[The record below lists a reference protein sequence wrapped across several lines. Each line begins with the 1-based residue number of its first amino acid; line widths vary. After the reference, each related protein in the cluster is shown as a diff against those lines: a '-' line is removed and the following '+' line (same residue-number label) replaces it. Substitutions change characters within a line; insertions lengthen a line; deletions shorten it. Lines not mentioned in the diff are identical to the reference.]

1 MTEET
6 LRVKGLDDDETRTV
20 NLLAEQLKKK
30 QPHNRKR
37 SDLYDGKS
45 ALRQV
50 GTIIPPQYYRLGLA
64 LGWAAKGVDGLAR
77 RCTLDRMVWADG
89 DLDSLGMRELED
101 SNFLLSELS
110 QGRTDS
116 LIHGVNY
123 LITTKGD
130 EDEPAALVHSKDAL
144 NATGEWNNRKRRLDN
159 LLSVTS
165 RDRNKITGFV
175 LYLDGE
181 TVNADLVDGKWQVSR
196 SEHPWHVP
204 VEPLVYKPRTS
215 KRMGR
220 SRITRAAISHQY
232 AALRELVRLEAHMD
246 VFTIPQLILLG
257 ADERIFKNADG
268 SFKASWQVALGRVF
282 GVPDA
287 VDDDG
292 HPIDGPTARA
302 AVEHIAAQSPA
313 PHLADLNALA
323 KLEAR
328 EYDLPDSDF
337 AMTDFANPTGAD
349 SYTASRE
356 NLIAEAEGATDDWSV
371 PIRKTV
377 ARALAIQN
385 GESEIPAAWSSID
398 TKWRSPMYLSKAAEA
413 DAGAKQIGAGPE
425 WLKDTRVGMEAL
437 GFSTQQIDRAFA
449 ERKQMQGRR
458 SAQAII
464 AARTAEV
471 PNGDTA
477 GVQDPANTAG

>member
-1 MTEET
+1 MSDET
-6 LRVKGLDDDETRTV
+6 LRVPGLSEDETVTV
-20 NLLAEQLKKK
+20 NLLAKQLKDRT
-30 QPHNRKR
+30 PHNRKR

-50 GTIIPPQYYRLGLA
+50 GTIIPPQYHNLGLS

-77 RCTLDRMVWADG
+77 RCNLDEMVWVDG
-89 DLDSLGMRELED
+89 DLADLGMAELRD
-101 SNFLLSELS
+101 SNFLMSELS
-110 QGRTDS
+110 QARTDS
-116 LIHGVNY
+116 LIHGVSY

-130 EDEPAALVHSKDAL
+130 ESEGEPAALVHAKDAL

-165 RDRNKITGFV
+165 RERNRITGFV

-181 TVNADLVDGKWQVSR
+181 TVNADRIDGKWQVTDR
-196 SEHPWHVP
+196 SEHAWHVP
-204 VEPLVYKPRTS
+204 VDPMIYKPRTS

-232 AALRELVRLEAHMD
+232 AAIRELVRLEAHMD
-246 VFTIPQLILLG
+246 VFTIPQLIMLG
-257 ADERIFKNADG
+257 ANEAMFKNADG
-268 SFKASWQVALGRVF
+268 SYKASWQIALGRALAI
-282 GVPDA
+282 P
-287 VDDDG
+287 DDDEA
-292 HPIDGPTARA
+292 PTGSTGRA
-302 AVEHIAAQSPA
+302 DVKHITAQSPA

-337 AMTDFANPTGAD
+337 AMTDYANPTGAD

-371 PIRKTV
+371 PIRRRV
-377 ARALAIQN
+377 QAALAIQN
-385 GESEIPAAWSSID
+385 GLTEIPKEWASID
-398 TKWRSPMYLSKAAEA
+398 TKWRSPMYLSKAAVA
-413 DAGAKQIGAGPE
+413 DAGAKQVASGPE
-425 WLKDTRVGMEAL
+425 WLKETTVGMQAL
-437 GFSTQQIDRAFA
+437 GFTTQQIELARA
-449 ERKQMQGRR
+449 EYRQMRGRN
-458 SAQAII
+458 SAAAII

-471 PNGDTA
+471 TDGDTVGSEGATDTA
-477 GVQDPANTAG
+477 G